1 MMATQ
6 KEVKQFLKK
15 TRAMDFYNENPNCEV
30 VSYGENTHL
39 VLADGDTIYVFLN
52 NGRYTW
58 VESTME
64 VWNKYEAMVARRI
77 WRSL

>member
-1 MMATQ
+1 
-6 KEVKQFLKK
+6 
-15 TRAMDFYNENPNCEV
+15 
-30 VSYGENTHL
+30 
-39 VLADGDTIYVFLN
+39 LADGDTIYVFLN
-52 NGRYTW
+52 NGRHTW